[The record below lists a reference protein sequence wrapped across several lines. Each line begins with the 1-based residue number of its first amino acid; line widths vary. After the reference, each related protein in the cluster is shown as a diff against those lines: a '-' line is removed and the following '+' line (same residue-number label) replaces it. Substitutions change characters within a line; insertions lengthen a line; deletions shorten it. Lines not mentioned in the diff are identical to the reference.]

1 MSEDGAIG
9 LAADNRPVA
18 VYETPAGLVWRKFTG
33 QISEP
38 NINNAALWSAEA
50 VISSDSIDGEP
61 SLAGGP
67 NGLFLFWK
75 QGLPDRGYVSKF
87 TGSGWTAPVLITGG
101 QGFTSSDLSQ
111 DSSGRLHA
119 VWSAASDDELRY
131 TWSDDGVNWAPAA
144 DIARGEDNYRYVR
157 VAAAGDHQG
166 FATWNPDGPT
176 VAAVALEAL
185 PSRPPDRAAT
195 RALPRRAA

>member
-1 MSEDGAIG
+1 M
-9 LAADNRPVA
+9 
-18 VYETPAGLVWRKFTG
+18 PAGLAWRKFTG
-33 QISEP
+33 QIGEP
-38 NINNAALWSAEA
+38 NINNAALWGPETI
-50 VISSDSIDGEP
+50 VSSESIDGEP

-101 QGFTSSDLSQ
+101 QSFASSDLTQ

-119 VWSAASDDELRY
+119 VWNAYGENELRY
-131 TWSDDGVNWAPAA
+131 TWSDDGSSWASPV
-144 DIARGEDNYRYVR
+144 DIARGENSYPYCAWPRR
-157 VAAAGDHQG
+157 AITRASRPGTRTG
-166 FATWNPDGPT
+166 RTWPPWRSRRS
-176 VAAVALEAL
+176 

-195 RALPRRAA
+195 RTRPRRAA